1 MSGSR
6 SKLIFFSF
14 FKAANLQRKTLKGLQ
29 KAWRTVHFKNHK
41 KVRLLVSKCREK
53 RDSSK
58 LLHRT
63 LYVYLYVC
71 IYLNIY
77 TLYVC
82 ICVSAC

>member
-53 RDSSK
+53 RVSSK

-63 LYVYLYVC
+63 LCIFVCVY
-71 IYLNIY
+71 I
-77 TLYVC
+77 
-82 ICVSAC
+82 

>member
-29 KAWRTVHFKNHK
+29 KAWRTVHFKN
-41 KVRLLVSKCREK
+41 VSKCREK

-77 TLYVC
+77 TIYVC